1 MSDRTDRDHGSDV
14 TDREVISLMRLVHLI
29 EAANQNRPS
38 SDLDLRARMIIQDL
52 GLSGAAPIVDVRR
65 RLEVTPSTMT
75 SLADRLERG
84 GYVKRVA
91 HPTNRRTIVLELTAK
106 GKRAFQG
113 EMEFYRQLIDQAL
126 SPLGDKAKRVV
137 LHALARLPRTGAP
150 TEPQT

>member
-1 MSDRTDRDHGSDV
+1 MSERDDGGDV
-14 TDREVISLMRLVHLI
+14 TDAEVISLMRLVHLI

-38 SDLDLRARMIIQDL
+38 SDLDLRARMVIQDL
-52 GLSGAAPIVDVRR
+52 GLAGAAPIVEVRR

-91 HPTNRRTIVLELTAK
+91 HPTDRRTIVLELTAK

-113 EMEFYRQLIDQAL
+113 EMGFYRQLIDQAL
-126 SPLGDKAKRVV
+126 SPLGDKAKRIV
-137 LHALARLPRTGAP
+137 LRALAGLPRAGAP
-150 TEPQT
+150 EPEKK